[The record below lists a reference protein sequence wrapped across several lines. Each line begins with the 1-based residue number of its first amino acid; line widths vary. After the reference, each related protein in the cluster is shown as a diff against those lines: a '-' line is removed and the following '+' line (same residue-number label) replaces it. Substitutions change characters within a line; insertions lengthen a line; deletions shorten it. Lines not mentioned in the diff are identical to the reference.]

1 MKALAAELK
10 GTQIDDKTHELSV
23 QQQQNVINELRRD
36 LCKQK
41 KDNMRLKE
49 RIGALQQSDD
59 APQFPIPSTNAY
71 KTLGCG
77 YRIPT
82 SAHSDFS

>member
-10 GTQIDDKTHELSV
+10 GNQMDDKTLELNM

-49 RIGALQQSDD
+49 RIAALQQIDG
-59 APQFPIPSTNAY
+59 PPYPIPTTSAY
-71 KTLGCG
+71 KTVGCG